1 MSGPIPGGRHDW
13 IGYLQPVGLVVAPAA
28 LARIGLWPSPQGP
41 ADGEAVTRAVA
52 GFADDPWSFFHT
64 ILGWPANRVLR
75 GETLPDA
82 LRISFPEQDTLL
94 EPHGAIP
101 APDGTIQLLVR
112 FETPELILDKRGTL
126 PGWEATAQQRFER
139 LLRETGV
146 GAGVIVGACETGRKD
161 GPATEPVLRLVVV
174 PRGEASG
181 HISWPLARLGDV
193 SGRPMLAGLKLL
205 LDAHALFSGP
215 PSHRLPAILAESRA
229 AQAEVSSRLAGQVLA
244 GLHEMLRGL
253 DAADGPRIR
262 ALANSDPDQ
271 LYKGLLTVLLRLVFI
286 LYAEDR
292 GLMPSAPGGMA
303 AALYEQGYAL
313 GGLHLRL
320 RDDAA
325 LYPDT
330 MDERRGAWGRLL
342 ALFRLV
348 DRGHPSGFMQ
358 ARGGQLFREA
368 AFPFLLGRDTPDAPE
383 QVLPVGDG
391 YILRVLDSLLML
403 KGERVAYRAL
413 SVEQIGSVYEA
424 VMGFTVQCAPSLMLA
439 VRAGKGNRVPVWVD
453 LEALA
458 AARPSER
465 ERTLKLWTGRAA
477 WPAAVSRSLR
487 EAGDATALAAAL
499 APVADARAAPRGPVA
514 AGTPILQPTDE
525 RRRTGSH
532 YTPASLTRPI
542 VAHALAPAFA
552 RIGPDAGPGQVLDL
566 KVCDPAAGSGAFL
579 VEACRQLGER
589 LVTAWARWPDRRPTI
604 PADEDDLLHAKRLV
618 AQHCLRGVDRNPLAI
633 DLAKLSLW
641 LETLASAHE
650 FTFLDAVLRCGDSL
664 VGLPNPNII
673 AVTWDKV
680 SGQQGFV
687 EAIVREGIDAA
698 AQLRR
703 LMRVEAEIA
712 PYAVQEQRHRAA
724 TLALERAQLVADGI
738 LWSYFTGAKARE
750 RTVRLAEV
758 QQCVL
763 SPSPANWARLQA
775 CRDELR
781 RPPIDV
787 TPFHWELEFEDVFN
801 RPDPGFDAI
810 VGNPPFAGKNTI
822 AAGHA
827 AAYPDWLKTL
837 HPGAHGNADLA
848 AHFFRRAYGLLRRGG
863 AFGLIATNTIRQGDT
878 RETGL
883 ARILAEGGT
892 IFRAVSRYRW
902 EGEAA
907 VVVAQVFVAK
917 GVSVETPVLD
927 DRPVRRIS
935 AYLMEG
941 DLDGS
946 PAALRENAGK
956 AFIGSFLLGMG
967 FTFDDA
973 NHRKGKASSI
983 DDMKELISANPDN
996 ADRIRP
1002 YLGGEEVNNSPVISH
1017 NRYTIDFGDMP
1028 LRRIDNTK
1036 SWTSLSD
1043 RERVEQLRSGLV
1055 AYDYPH
1061 RVAADWPHLLT
1072 IVERLVKPER
1082 DRDNRE
1088 LRRRKWWQ
1096 FAEKAPQLYQSIS
1109 SLQNVIVRPQVSPH
1123 HAFAFVP
1130 SNQVLALTLVN
1141 FAMDSHSAFAT
1152 LQSRVHE
1159 VWTRFFASTLEDR
1172 LRYTPSDCFETFPL
1186 PPGYAESP
1194 ALEAAGQAYHD
1205 HRAALMIARDQG
1217 MTPTY
1222 NRFHRATDTQ
1232 ADIATLRDLH
1242 HAMDR
1247 AVLAAYGWDDL
1258 AAEAAPVF
1266 LDAESEDDHRY
1277 QGRLF
1282 WPAPFRD
1289 AVLARLLKLNEERVR
1304 MERML

>member
-28 LARIGLWPSPQGP
+28 LARIGLWLSPQGP

-82 LRISFPEQDTLL
+82 LRIAFPEQDTLL

-112 FETPELILDKRGTL
+112 IETPELILDKRGTL
-126 PGWEATAQQRFER
+126 PGWEATAQERFER

-262 ALANSDPDQ
+262 ALADGDPDQ

-391 YILRVLDSLLML
+391 YILRMLDSLLML

-424 VMGFTVQCAPSLMLA
+424 VMGFTVQCAASLMLA
-439 VRAGKGNRVPVWVD
+439 VRAGKGNKVPVWVD

-465 ERTLKLWTGRAA
+465 ERALKLWTGRAA

-589 LVTAWARWPDRRPTI
+589 LVAAWTRWPDQRPTI

-750 RTVRLAEV
+750 RTARLAEV

-907 VVVAQVFVAK
+907 VVVAQVFVSK
-917 GVSVETPVLD
+917 GPAGVTPVLD

-956 AFIGSFLLGMG
+956 AFQGAILLGAG
-967 FTFDDA
+967 FTFDDQLA
-973 NHRKGKASSI
+973 ASGKTSPIADLNAILSAYPDHR
-983 DDMKELISANPDN
+983 PVV
-996 ADRIRP
+996 RP
-1002 YLGGEEVNNSPVISH
+1002 YIGGQEVNNSPTHTPRRFAMNLSH
-1017 NRYTIDFGDMP
+1017 LAEQEARDKYPHFLAIIEAKV
-1028 LRRIDNTK
+1028 RA
-1036 SWTSLSD
+1036 D
-1043 RERVEQLRSGLV
+1043 REALPPTNAWNRDV
-1055 AYDYPH
+1055 AK
-1061 RVAADWPHLLT
+1061 R
-1072 IVERLVKPER
+1072 
-1082 DRDNRE
+1082 
-1088 LRRRKWWQ
+1088 WWQ
-1096 FAEKAPQLYQSIS
+1096 FAADRRAIAAASAKMS
-1109 SLQNVIVRPQVSPH
+1109 NFIVHSCGATPH
-1123 HAFAFVP
+1123 IAFAIAP
-1130 SNQVLALTLVN
+1130 SSHCFANTLAVLA
-1141 FAMDSHSAFAT
+1141 FDSYTAFAT

-1159 VWTRFFASTLEDR
+1159 VWARFFASTLEDR

-1186 PPGYAESP
+1186 PPGYAESS

-1222 NRFHRATDTQ
+1222 NRFHRTTDTQ

>member
-41 ADGEAVTRAVA
+41 ADGDAVARAVE
-52 GFADDPWSFFHT
+52 GFAADPWAFFHT
-64 ILGWPANRVLR
+64 ILGWPAERILL
-75 GETLPDA
+75 GDALPDN
-82 LRISFPEQDTLL
+82 LRIAFPEQDTLL

-112 FETPELILDKRGTL
+112 IEAPELILDKRGTL

-146 GAGVIVGACETGRKD
+146 GAGVLVGAAETGRKD

-215 PSHRLPAILAESRA
+215 PSHLLPAILAESRA

-244 GLHEMLRGL
+244 GLHELLRGL
-253 DAADGPRIR
+253 DDADGPRIR
-262 ALANSDPDQ
+262 ALAESDPDQ

-358 ARGGQLFREA
+358 ARGGQLFSEA

-391 YILRVLDSLLML
+391 CILRVLDSLLML

-424 VMGFTVQCAPSLMLA
+424 VMGFTVQRAHSLMLA
-439 VRAGKGNRVPVWVD
+439 VRAGKGNKVPVWVD
-453 LEALA
+453 LVALA
-458 AARPSER
+458 AVKPSER

-477 WPAAVSRSLR
+477 WPAAVSRALR
-487 EAGDATALAAAL
+487 DASDATGLAAAL
-499 APVADARAAPRGPVA
+499 APVTDARAAPRGPVA

-542 VAHALAPAFA
+542 VAHSLAPAFA
-552 RIGPDAGPGQVLDL
+552 RIGPDAGPAQILDL
-566 KVCDPAAGSGAFL
+566 KMCDPAAGSGAFL

-589 LVTAWARWPDRRPTI
+589 LVAAWTRWPAQRPTI

-738 LWSYFTGAKARE
+738 LWSYFTGTTAKERAAR
-750 RTVRLAEV
+750 LIEV

-763 SPSPANWARLQA
+763 SATPASWARLEG
-775 CRDELR
+775 CRAELR

-810 VGNPPFAGKNTI
+810 IGNPPFAGKNTI

-883 ARILAEGGT
+883 ARILADGGT

-907 VVVAQVFVAK
+907 VVVAQVFVTK
-917 GVSVETPVLD
+917 GASGETPVLD

-956 AFIGSFLLGMG
+956 AFAGFEPGSDGFL
-967 FTFDDA
+967 FSDKPT
-973 NHRKGKASSI
+973 
-983 DDMKELISANPDN
+983 ANPL
-996 ADRIRP
+996 AYGISLIAQSRYRRVIQP
-1002 YLGGEEVNNSPVISH
+1002 YLGTDEVNNHPRH
-1017 NRYTIDFGDMP
+1017 QHHRLAMRFDDMP
-1028 LRRIDNTK
+1028 LDRSDADGWESAPDEQRRVWVQQGTVPADYKGDVVHDWPLLIP
-1036 SWTSLSD
+1036 LIE
-1043 RERVEQLRSGLV
+1043 ERLRPTRATPDWWRYRRSSMDMVEACQDIPEVLV
-1055 AYDYPH
+1055 AS
-1061 RVAADWPHLLT
+1061 RSASPHLA
-1072 IVERLVKPER
+1072 VAK
-1082 DRDNRE
+1082 
-1088 LRRRKWWQ
+1088 
-1096 FAEKAPQLYQSIS
+1096 
-1109 SLQNVIVRPQVSPH
+1109 VI
-1123 HAFAFVP
+1123 
-1130 SNQVLALTLVN
+1130 SNQVLSKTLVV
-1141 FAMDSHSAFAT
+1141 FAMSSHADFAT

-1159 VWTRFFASTLEDR
+1159 VWARFFASTLEDR

-1186 PPGYAESP
+1186 PPGHADAP
-1194 ALEAAGQAYHD
+1194 DLEAAGRAYHD
-1205 HRAALMIARDQG
+1205 HRAALMIDRDQG

-1258 AAEAAPVF
+1258 ADAAAPVF